1 MNLTL
6 PKTLAGWI
14 ISVISLFTL
23 LVVAVLLL
31 APRKPSGGQL
41 DVSLLPLTNA
51 ALNGSVAVCLTLGY
65 YFIRRKQ
72 IKRHR
77 AMMLT
82 AFGLSTLF
90 LVSYV
95 VLHAVAGSTPFPGQG
110 WIRPAYFVILISHI
124 VLSAVVLPLSLTTLY
139 HGWFASFVRHRRI
152 ARWTFPIWLYTSVS
166 GVGVYL
172 LLYHWPV

>member
-14 ISVISLFTL
+14 ISGISFFIL

-31 APRKPSGGQL
+31 TPREPATGQL

-51 ALNGSVAVCLTLGY
+51 LLNGTTAVCLVVGY
-65 YFIRRKQ
+65 IFIRRKQ

-82 AFGLSTLF
+82 AFSLSTLF
-90 LVSYV
+90 LISYV
-95 VLHAVAGSTPFPGQG
+95 ILHAVAGSTKFLGQG
-110 WIRPAYFVILISHI
+110 GIRPIYFTILISHI
-124 VLSAVVLPLSLTTLY
+124 VLSAIVLPLALTTLY
-139 HGWFASFVRHRRI
+139 HGWFALFARHRRI

-166 GVGVYL
+166 GVIVYL
-172 LLYHWPV
+172 LLYHWPT